1 MYDYVIVG
9 AGSAG
14 CVVANRLGE
23 DPDVRVAVIEAGPP
37 DDAPE
42 IHMPAAFGPNLTSD
56 WDWALF
62 SEPEPGLDHRRNYL
76 PRGRVV
82 GGSSSLNAMIYIRGN
97 RADYD
102 EWAAMGFD
110 GWGYEDVLPYFKR
123 AEDNERG
130 ASRYHGV
137 GGPLSVSESRSM
149 HPVVEAWVEAA
160 GQASIPHNDD
170 LNGATQDGAG
180 RYQVTQRGGR
190 RCSAAVAY
198 LHPAAARGNVD
209 VLTDARVY
217 RILFEGK
224 RAVGVE
230 LMRNGA
236 LEQVRAEREVI
247 LSAGAYHSPQLLML
261 SGVGPSEALTPLG
274 METFHELPVGQN
286 LQDHVMLNF
295 VCLTDKGS
303 LISSITPEAIALFET
318 EGRGPMSSNGG
329 EGGAFIRT
337 RAGLAAPDVQFHIG
351 CLLLH
356 EEFLG
361 VPFDDAYT
369 FGPAVVKPTSR
380 GMVTLRSP
388 LPHARPRII
397 HNYLTTDEDRASM
410 LAGVRLNFEI
420 SAAPALE
427 EWRRADFLVPKSD
440 SDEDIM
446 DFVERRAHTLYHPV
460 GTCAMGAV
468 VDDELRVIGLEGLR
482 VVDASVMPTIPRGNT
497 NAPTIMVA
505 EKAADIIRGLPPLPR
520 EQASEEVAAA

>member
-102 EWAAMGFD
+102 EWATMGFA

-149 HPVVEAWVEAA
+149 HPIVEAWVQAA
-160 GQASIPHNDD
+160 GQAGIPHNDD

-180 RYQVTQRGGR
+180 RYQVTQRNGR

-198 LHPAAARGNVD
+198 LHPAVARGNVEI
-209 VLTDARVY
+209 VTDARVY
-217 RILFEGK
+217 RILFDGK

-230 LMRNGA
+230 YMRHGR

-274 METFHELPVGQN
+274 MEAFHELPVGQN

-303 LISSITPEAIALFET
+303 LISSLTPGAFELFET
-318 EGRGPMSSNGG
+318 EGRGPVSSNGG
-329 EGGAFIRT
+329 EGGAFVRT
-337 RAGLAAPDVQFHIG
+337 RDGLQAPDVQFHIG
-351 CLLLH
+351 CLL
-356 EEFLG
+356 LG

-380 GMVTLRSP
+380 GQVTLRSP
-388 LPHARPRII
+388 LPHARPRIV

-410 LAGVRLNFEI
+410 IAGVRLNFEI
-420 SAAPALE
+420 AGAAALKD
-427 EWRRADFLVPKSD
+427 WRRADFLVPKSD
-440 SDEDIM
+440 SEGDIM

-460 GTCAMGAV
+460 GSCAMGSV
-468 VDDELRVIGLEGLR
+468 VDEELRVIGLEGLR

-505 EKAADIIRGLPPLPR
+505 EKASDMIRARPPLAPMQR
-520 EQASEEVAAA
+520 EQEAADEVTA

>member
-1 MYDYVIVG
+1 VYDYVVVG

-42 IHMPAAFGPNLTSD
+42 IHMPLAFGQNLTSE
-56 WDWALF
+56 WDWTLF

-102 EWAAMGFD
+102 EWEAMGFA

-130 ASRYHGV
+130 ANRYHGV
-137 GGPLSVSESRSM
+137 GGPLSVSDSRSM
-149 HPVVEAWVEAA
+149 HPVIEAWVQAA
-160 GQASIPHNDD
+160 GQAGIAHNDD

-180 RYQVTQRGGR
+180 RYQVTQRDGR

-209 VLTDARVY
+209 LLTDARVY

-230 LMRNGA
+230 YMRHGR

-261 SGVGPSEALTPLG
+261 SGVGPSEALAPLG
-274 METFHELPVGQN
+274 METFHELPVGEN

-303 LISSITPEAIALFET
+303 LISSISPEAMEQYET
-318 EGRGPMSSNGG
+318 EGRGPVTSNGG
-329 EGGAFIRT
+329 EGGAFVRT
-337 RAGLAAPDVQFHIG
+337 RDGLDAPDVQFHIG

-369 FGPAVVKPTSR
+369 FGPGVVKPTSR
-380 GMVTLRSP
+380 GQVTLRSP
-388 LPHARPRII
+388 LAHARPRIV
-397 HNYLTTDEDRASM
+397 HNYLTTEEDRASM
-410 LAGVRLNFEI
+410 IAGVRLNFEI
-420 SAAPALE
+420 AGAAALK
-427 EWRRADFLVPKSD
+427 EWRRDDFLVPKSD
-440 SDEDIM
+440 SEVDIM

-460 GTCAMGAV
+460 GTCAMGSV

-482 VVDASVMPTIPRGNT
+482 VIDASVMPTIPRGNT

-505 EKAADIIRGLPPLPR
+505 EKASDIIRGLRPLAR
-520 EQASEEVAAA
+520 EPAGAEQVTA